1 MRFQAPGN
9 ELKIGCGPWLQREVA
24 AADWLKGRLFPVSTS
39 STKGMIEEE
48 RVLRSSNREAAAMRS
63 NVELHSEA
71 ADVPAAASDCARHPN
86 CSNRFDTFVRA
97 DCQSDRLVPRIS

>member
-1 MRFQAPGN
+1 VDPGFKGK
-9 ELKIGCGPWLQREVA
+9 LLLLTGSRAGCSPSAQVGQ
-24 AADWLKGRLFPVSTS
+24 
-39 STKGMIEEE
+39 KGMIEKE

>member
-1 MRFQAPGN
+1 VDPGFKGK
-9 ELKIGCGPWLQREVA
+9 LLLLTG
-24 AADWLKGRLFPVSTS
+24 KGRLFPVSTS

-48 RVLRSSNREAAAMRS
+48 RVLRSFNREAVAMRS

-97 DCQSDRLVPRIS
+97 TAKVIGWFRA